1 MCSNV
6 HYICSEQLSTKM
18 KNKLTDR
25 QNEILLFI
33 QQFTQE
39 SGFPPTL
46 REIGKHF
53 QISSTFG
60 VKRHLEA
67 LVKKGYI
74 NIESNASRGI
84 SMVKRT
90 DEDFSDRYLNEESV
104 FVKIPVIGRVAAG
117 LPITAIEN
125 MEGSL
130 VVDPTF
136 LKRAEDAFALRVKG
150 DSMINAGI
158 NDGDLVIVSPGE
170 QSRNGDIVVAMLND
184 EATVKRFELSDKKI
198 TLIAENNAYLPIEIK
213 HEDDFK
219 LIGKVKGVVRWLN

>member
-1 MCSNV
+1 
-6 HYICSEQLSTKM
+6 M
-18 KNKLTDR
+18 KTKLTDR
-25 QNEILLFI
+25 QEEILEFI
-33 QQFTQE
+33 QQFTRE
-39 SGFPPTL
+39 NGYPPTL

-67 LVKKGYI
+67 LVKKGHI

-84 SMVKRT
+84 SLIRKNH
-90 DEDFSDRYLNEESV
+90 DELFDRSFNDDGV
-104 FVKIPVIGRVAAG
+104 FVRIPIVGRVAAG

-125 MEGSL
+125 IDGSL
-130 VVDPTF
+130 IVDPAF
-136 LKRAEDAFALRVKG
+136 LRRAEDSFALRVKG

-158 NDGDLVIVSPGE
+158 NDRDLVIVSPNE
-170 QSRNGDIVVAMLND
+170 QSKNGDIVVAMLND

-198 TLIAENNAYLPIEIK
+198 KLIAENNAYLPIEIK
-213 HEDDFK
+213 NQDDFK

>member
-1 MCSNV
+1 
-6 HYICSEQLSTKM
+6 M

-25 QNEILLFI
+25 QEEILIFI
-33 QQFTQE
+33 QQFTSE
-39 SGFPPTL
+39 NGYPPTL

-67 LVKKGYI
+67 LVKKGHI

-84 SMVKRT
+84 SMIRKNQ
-90 DEDFSDRYLNEESV
+90 NEFPETSFNDESV
-104 FVKIPVIGRVAAG
+104 FLKIPVIGRVAAG

-130 VVDPTF
+130 IVDPAF
-136 LKRAEDAFALRVKG
+136 LKKAEDAFALRIRG

-158 NDGDLVIVSPGE
+158 NDGDLVIVSPNE

-184 EATVKRFELSDKKI
+184 EATVKRFELKDKKI
-198 TLIAENNAYLPIEIK
+198 KLIAENNAYLPIEIK
-213 HEDDFK
+213 SEDDFK
-219 LIGKVKGVVRWLN
+219 IVGKVKGVVRWLN

>member
-1 MCSNV
+1 
-6 HYICSEQLSTKM
+6 M
-18 KNKLTDR
+18 KNKLTER
-25 QNEILLFI
+25 QEDILIFI
-33 QQFTQE
+33 QQFTLE
-39 SGFPPTL
+39 NGYPPTL

-67 LVKKGYI
+67 LVKKGHI

-84 SMVKRT
+84 SMIKKNQ
-90 DEDFSDRYLNEESV
+90 DEFPETSFSDERV
-104 FVKIPVIGRVAAG
+104 FFKIPVIGRVAAG

-130 VVDPTF
+130 VVDPAF

-150 DSMINAGI
+150 DSMINIGI
-158 NDGDLVIVSPGE
+158 NDGDLVIVSPNE
-170 QSRNGDIVVAMLND
+170 QTRNGDIVVAILND
-184 EATVKRFELSDKKI
+184 EATVKRFEVVNKKI
-198 TLIAENNAYLPIEIK
+198 KLIAENSAYSPIEIK
-213 HEDDFK
+213 SEDDFN

>member
-1 MCSNV
+1 
-6 HYICSEQLSTKM
+6 M

-25 QNEILLFI
+25 QEEILIFI
-33 QQFTQE
+33 QQFTAE
-39 SGFPPTL
+39 NGYPPTL
-46 REIGKHF
+46 REIGKNF

-67 LVKKGYI
+67 LVKKGHI

-84 SMVKRT
+84 SMIKKNQ
-90 DEDFSDRYLNEESV
+90 DEFPETSFSDERV
-104 FVKIPVIGRVAAG
+104 FFKIPVIGRVAAG

-130 VVDPTF
+130 VVDPAF

-150 DSMINAGI
+150 DSMINIGI
-158 NDGDLVIVSPGE
+158 NDGDLVIVSPNE
-170 QSRNGDIVVAMLND
+170 QTRNGDIVVAMLND
-184 EATVKRFELSDKKI
+184 EATVKRFEVVNKKI
-198 TLIAENNAYLPIEIK
+198 KLIAENSAYLPIEIK
-213 HEDDFK
+213 SEDDFN

>member
-1 MCSNV
+1 
-6 HYICSEQLSTKM
+6 M

-25 QNEILLFI
+25 QEDILIFI
-33 QQFTQE
+33 QQFTKE
-39 SGFPPTL
+39 NGYPPTL

-67 LVKKGYI
+67 LVKKGHI

-84 SMVKRT
+84 SMIRKNQ
-90 DEDFSDRYLNEESV
+90 DELPETYFNDESI
-104 FVKIPVIGRVAAG
+104 FLKIPVIGRVAAG

-130 VVDPTF
+130 VVDPAF

-150 DSMINAGI
+150 DSMINVGI
-158 NDGDLVIVSPGE
+158 NDGDLVIVSPNE
-170 QSRNGDIVVAMLND
+170 QARNGDIVVAMLND
-184 EATVKRFELSDKKI
+184 EATVKRFELVDKKI
-198 TLIAENNAYLPIEIK
+198 KLIAENSAYSPIEIK
-213 HEDDFK
+213 SEDEFK